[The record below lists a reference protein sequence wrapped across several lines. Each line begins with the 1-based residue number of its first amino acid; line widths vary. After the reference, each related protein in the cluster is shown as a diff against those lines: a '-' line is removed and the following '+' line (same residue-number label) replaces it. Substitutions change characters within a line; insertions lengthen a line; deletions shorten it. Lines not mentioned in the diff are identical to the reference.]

1 MGKASRNKRLSAQE
15 KVAAQRAAARKAQR
29 RRQLLLTGGSVVGVL
44 VIVVALVAVHA
55 LSGGPSAGKSVKGTT
70 ADAVVQKISRVPTS
84 TLEAVGAGIGQ
95 TNKPRSIPGTPLTQ
109 NGKPQVLYVGAEYC
123 PYCAAERWALTQALS
138 RFGTFSNVG
147 LIRSSSTDIYANTP
161 TLTYYKSRYASKYLS
176 FVPVEMQTVNR
187 QTLQTPTAQQ
197 QALLQKY
204 DVPPY
209 VPSSDTGAI
218 PFTDFANKYA
228 IIGGSSYL
236 PKVLG
241 GLTWSQ
247 IATAMSDPA
256 SPVAKQVDGAANYI
270 AATLCKLTNNQ
281 PATVCTSPSITNLQG
296 QIR

>member
-15 KVAAQRAAARKAQR
+15 KVAAQRAAARQAER

-44 VIVVALVAVHA
+44 AIVVALVVVHA
-55 LSGGPSAGKSVKGTT
+55 LSGGPSAAKSVKGT
-70 ADAVVQKISRVPTS
+70 AAASVVQKISRVPAS
-84 TLEAVGAGIGQ
+84 TLEAVGAGTGQ

-138 RFGTFSNVG
+138 RFGTFSDVG
-147 LIRSSSTDIYANTP
+147 LIRSSSTDIYANTA
-161 TLTYYKSRYASKYLS
+161 TLTYYKSSYASKYLS
-176 FVPVEMQTVNR
+176 FVPVELQTVTKK
-187 QTLQTPTAQQ
+187 TLQKPTQQ
-197 QALLQKY
+197 QTALLQKY

-209 VPSSDTGAI
+209 VPSSSAGSI

-236 PKVLG
+236 PKVLS
-241 GLTWSQ
+241 GLSWSQ
-247 IATAMSDPA
+247 VASAMANPA

-270 AATLCKLTNNQ
+270 TATLCKLTNNQ
-281 PATVCTSPSITNLQG
+281 PANVCTATMTTLQG

>member
-1 MGKASRNKRLSAQE
+1 MGKASRTKRLSAQE
-15 KVAAQRAAARKAQR
+15 RVAAQRAAARQAER
-29 RRQLLLTGGSVVGVL
+29 RRQLLLTGGSVIGVL
-44 VIVVALVAVHA
+44 AIVIALVLIQMTRGA
-55 LSGGPSAGKSVKGTT
+55 PKAGKSVRGTP
-70 ADAVVQKISRVPTS
+70 ADSVVQKIARVPVS
-84 TLEAVGAGIGQ
+84 TLEAVGAGVGQ

-138 RFGTFSNVG
+138 RFGTFSGVG
-147 LIRSSSTDIYANTP
+147 LIRSGSTDVYANTP
-161 TLTYYKSRYASKYLS
+161 TLTFHKSKYTSKYLS
-176 FVPVEMQTVNR
+176 FVPVEMQTVNK
-187 QTLQTPTAQQ
+187 QALQKPTAEQ

-209 VPSSDTGAI
+209 VPSSEAGAI

-236 PKVLG
+236 PKVLS
-241 GLTWSQ
+241 GLTWSE

-281 PATVCTSPSITNLQG
+281 PANVCTSSSVTKLQG